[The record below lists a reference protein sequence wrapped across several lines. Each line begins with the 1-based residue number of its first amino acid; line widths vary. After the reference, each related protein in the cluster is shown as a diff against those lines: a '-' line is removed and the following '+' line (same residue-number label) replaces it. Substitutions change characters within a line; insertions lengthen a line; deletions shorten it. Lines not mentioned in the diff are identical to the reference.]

1 MIQKCLRD
9 NSTKIKKDKAI
20 MNPIEVRESAR
31 CVKTKQTED
40 MENETSKDE
49 EKQGRK
55 PMRKENK
62 KG

>member
-1 MIQKCLRD
+1 M
-9 NSTKIKKDKAI
+9 NST
-20 MNPIEVRESAR
+20 EVRGSAR

-40 MENETSKDE
+40 MENETSKDG